1 MVSSSAHTC
10 HSDADGLAISTKP
23 VRICEFFANRS
34 FRDGAVCADQ
44 AEFKPVVVTPQL
56 VEEALGNR
64 KYDHQLQE
72 RILTPGVAIGL
83 AYTAV
88 GGSALLVETALFPG
102 SGQLRLTGKLGE
114 VMRESVNTSISW
126 I

>member
-1 MVSSSAHTC
+1 MEYTAESGVRN
-10 HSDADGLAISTKP
+10 LERAIGS
-23 VRICEFFANRS
+23 VCRS
-34 FRDGAVCADQ
+34 VAYDFAVCADQ
-44 AEFKPVVVTPQL
+44 AEFNPVVVTPQL

-83 AYTAV
+83 AYTAY
-88 GGSALLVETALFPG
+88 GGSALLVETAMFPG
-102 SGQLRLTGKLGE
+102 SGQLKLTGKLGE